1 MKLTVTAALLCG
13 IACVTSSGGPPQEPP
28 AGKPTTAFVHVA
40 VVPMDAPRVARLQ
53 TVVVR
58 GDRILAVGPDDETP
72 APAGAVVIDGRG
84 KFLAPGLADMHVH
97 VGGESFFTLFL
108 ANGVTTVRNMWGTQE
123 HVRWRE
129 RIRSGAIL
137 GPALYTAGPLLDGDP
152 PIWDG
157 SAVVTDEASGVA
169 AVTAQTS
176 AGYDFAKVYN
186 NLTPQAYDGIVAEAR
201 RRGVPVAGHVPDAV
215 GLERVLAARQDT
227 IEHLGGY
234 FRAAQRSDSPLL
246 GKLDLRSSR
255 HLVDYVNDDKLSD
268 LVRRTAAAGS
278 WNCVTLFVFTRF
290 APLEESRPWRER
302 PELRYLPPLLR
313 ASWDPTRDFRMKDNT
328 PDDWAAIRRGDAR
341 RLRLTAALHAAGAG
355 ILLGTDTA
363 NPFVVP
369 GFSIHEELAL
379 LVAAGLTPY
388 EALRA
393 GTADAAAYLHAD
405 FGVVAPGRRADLVLL
420 EANPLDEVTNMK
432 KLAGVMLAGRWL
444 PRADLDA
451 RLESIAKRW
460 TGDVDRFAQAPALA
474 DPGTSAAQERRARS
488 FWNGV
493 AAGQER
499 FSTQV
504 APDGGVVLQAQ
515 AITDGDEPGENDTV
529 WRAEYDDAARLRRVR
544 LRTANHTASVEVA
557 LAMDGGRLRGDVRT
571 ADGRT
576 TAIDEA
582 SASDVLLDLPSPLA
596 SAPFDAPPLGFLQL
610 IADRAG
616 HVAGRSGVVFRAK
629 AIEVEPSVRLSD
641 VTYSVKRV
649 AKPGGGASVVI
660 DRAGAGARW
669 SGSLVLDAAG
679 LIASARLDQ
688 QMGTV
693 EYRR

>member
-1 MKLTVTAALLCG
+1 MNHTVAAALLSS
-13 IACVTSSGGPPQEPP
+13 IACATASRTPPLESST
-28 AGKPTTAFVHVA
+28 ANPTTAFVHVD
-40 VVPMDAPRVARLQ
+40 VVAMDVPRVARLQ
-53 TVVVR
+53 TVIVR
-58 GDRILAVGPDDETP
+58 GDRILAVGPDDATP
-72 APAGAVVIDGRG
+72 VPAGARVIDGRG

-108 ANGVTTVRNMWGTQE
+108 ANGVTTIRNMWGSQE
-123 HVRWRE
+123 HLRWRE

-157 SAVVTDEASGVA
+157 SAVVTDAASGVA
-169 AVTAQTS
+169 AVTAQTN

-186 NLTPQAYDGIVAEAR
+186 NLTPEAYDGIVAEAR
-201 RRGVPVAGHVPDAV
+201 RRGVPVAGHVPNAV

-227 IEHLGGY
+227 IEHLAGY

-255 HLVDYVNDDKLSD
+255 HLGDYVDDAKLAQ
-268 LVRRTAAAGS
+268 LVRRTATAGS
-278 WNCVTLFVFTRF
+278 WNCVTLFVASRF
-290 APLEESRPWRER
+290 APLEESRRWLER
-302 PELRYLPPLLR
+302 PELRFLPPLLR
-313 ASWDPTRDFRMKDNT
+313 ASWDPTRDFRMKDHT
-328 PDDWAAIRRGDAR
+328 PDDWAASRRGDER

-355 ILLGTDTA
+355 ILLGTDTP

-379 LVAAGLTPY
+379 LVGAGLTPY

-405 FGVVAPGRRADLVLL
+405 FGVVAAGRRADLLLL
-420 EANPLDEVTNMK
+420 EANPLDDVTNMK

-444 PRADLDA
+444 PRAELDA
-451 RLESIAKRW
+451 RLEAIAKRW

-474 DPGTSAAQERRARS
+474 QPGTSAAPEHRARTS
-488 FWNGV
+488 WNGV

-499 FSTQV
+499 FSMQ
-504 APDGGVVLQAQ
+504 AAAEGGVVLYAQ
-515 AITDGDEPGENDTV
+515 AMTDGDEPGENETL
-529 WRAEYDDAARLRRVR
+529 WREEYDDAARLRRVR
-544 LRTANHTASVEVA
+544 LRTANRTASVEVT
-557 LAMDGGRLRGDVRT
+557 LAMEGSRLRGEVRT
-571 ADGRT
+571 ADDRI

-582 SASDVLLDLPSPLA
+582 SAPDVLLDLPSPLA
-596 SAPFDAPPLGFLQL
+596 TAMFDAPPLGFLQL

-616 HVAGRSGVVFRAK
+616 RSAGGSHVVVRAK

-641 VTYSVKRV
+641 VTYSVKRT
-649 AKPGGGASVVI
+649 AKPGGGASVTI
-660 DRAGAGARW
+660 DRAGPGARW